1 LEKVTIALLR
11 FTVMPL
17 VLAPVGLAV
26 AGLGYGEMKTGFVR
40 GLINKATKKEET
52 AEAEIVKKKNG
63 YKNPESDEAVTYR
76 RRSDR

>member
-1 LEKVTIALLR
+1 LLR

-40 GLINKATKKEET
+40 GLISKATKKEET

-63 YKNPESDEAVTYR
+63 DKNPESDGAVTYR